1 MWSEGYNNNKITDY
15 KRKERYACTLKGM
28 KMKFKRSLPKDLLTI
43 SNVYAPHTQRLQ
55 EELTELVR
63 EDELYTLPIIVML

>member
-1 MWSEGYNNNKITDY
+1 
-15 KRKERYACTLKGM
+15 
-28 KMKFKRSLPKDLLTI
+28 MKFKRSLPKDLLTI

>member
-1 MWSEGYNNNKITDY
+1 
-15 KRKERYACTLKGM
+15 
-28 KMKFKRSLPKDLLTI
+28 MKFKRSLPKDLLTI

-63 EDELYTLPIIVML
+63 EDEFYPIIVML